1 MTDFKK
7 LSFSELCDKLTEKK
21 RTIIIYH
28 IRSDA
33 DAVGSAFALREILTL
48 MGIPT
53 LCACSDEV
61 PLYLRFISE
70 FSQGSV
76 LLDDGLDIG
85 HERVISVDS
94 ASPEQL
100 GDIYNKLH
108 KDIDIMI
115 DHHGEGKIYADNY
128 IEPDAASTAEI
139 IYKILKELKHRG
151 VIYEVP
157 PRVYEYIYAGLSADT
172 GCFKY
177 ANVTPETHLIAAE
190 LLREGVDAARINHLL
205 FSSKSLKQIR
215 AEGEASR
222 RITLY
227 DEGRIAIT
235 TMPYSLKYS
244 LGLTDDVMGA
254 VIDIPRS
261 ISGVEIAAFI
271 RQSENNGI
279 FRASLRSVGDIDVS
293 RVCATFGGGGHK
305 RAAGCTI
312 EAQGIEDAERKLV
325 SAIRSYLKTM

>member
-1 MTDFKK
+1 MTEFKK
-7 LSFSELCDKLTEKK
+7 LSFSELCDRLAEKK
-21 RTIIIYH
+21 RTVIVYH

-33 DAVGSAFALREILTL
+33 DAVGSAFALRELLNL
-48 MGIPT
+48 MGIQT
-53 LCACSDEV
+53 ICACSDEV
-61 PLYLRFISE
+61 PPHLRFISE

-100 GDIYNKLH
+100 GEIYNAFRR
-108 KDIDIMI
+108 DVDIMI
-115 DHHGEGKIYADNY
+115 DHHEEGKVYADNY
-128 IEPDAASTAEI
+128 IEPDAAATAQI
-139 IYKILKELKHRG
+139 IYKIVKEMKRRG
-151 VIYEVP
+151 YIYEVP
-157 PRVYEYIYAGLSADT
+157 PRIYEYIYAGLSADT

-177 ANVTPETHLIAAE
+177 ANVTPETHMIAAE
-190 LLREGVDAARINHLL
+190 LLSKEIDAAKINHLL

-222 RITLY
+222 RINLY
-227 DEGRIAIT
+227 DEGRIAIASI
-235 TMPYSLKYS
+235 PYSIKYS

-261 ISGVEIAAFI
+261 ISGVEVAAFI

-293 RVCATFGGGGHK
+293 RVAATFGGGGHK
-305 RAAGCTI
+305 RASGCTI
-312 EAQGIEDAERKLV
+312 EAQNIEDAERKLLT
-325 SAIRSYLKTM
+325 AIRNCLRTI

>member
-7 LSFSELCDKLTEKK
+7 LSFSELCDKLAEKK
-21 RTIIIYH
+21 RTIIVYH

-33 DAVGSAFALREILTL
+33 DAVGSAFALKELLTL

-53 LCACSDEV
+53 ICACSDEV
-61 PLYLRFISE
+61 PPHLRFISE

-76 LLDDGLDIG
+76 LLDEGLDIG

-100 GDIYNKLH
+100 GEIYNTLR

-115 DHHGEGKIYADNY
+115 DHHGEGKVYADNY

-139 IYKILKELKHRG
+139 IYKIVKEMKKRG
-151 VIYEVP
+151 CVYELP
-157 PRVYEYIYAGLSADT
+157 PRIYEYIYAGLSGDT

-177 ANVTPETHLIAAE
+177 ANVTPETHIMAAE
-190 LLREGVDAARINHLL
+190 LLREGVNAAKINHLL
-205 FSSKSLKQIR
+205 FSSKSLKQIK

-235 TMPYSLKYS
+235 TMPYSIKYS

-271 RQSENNGI
+271 RQSENTGV